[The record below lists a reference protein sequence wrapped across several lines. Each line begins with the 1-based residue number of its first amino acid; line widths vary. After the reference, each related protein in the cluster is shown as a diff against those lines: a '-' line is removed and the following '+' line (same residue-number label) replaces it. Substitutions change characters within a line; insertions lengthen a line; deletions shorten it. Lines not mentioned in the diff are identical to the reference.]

1 MPTWGNILGE
11 IRQSIQKGD
20 QQAFDTIRNKYLSQ
34 HAALTGRDTIIYAS
48 RWTSGD
54 APPNLV
60 SITDEDI
67 HAFMEAISGLKN
79 DSLDL
84 ILHSGGGSAEATDAI
99 VSYLRQKF
107 KHIRIIIP
115 QAAMSAGTMLACSA
129 DVIVMGKQS
138 SIGPIDPQFILQTSV
153 GLQAIPAHAIL
164 EQFKRA
170 QEDCSLNPKNLN
182 SWLPMLNQYGPALLV
197 RCQDQI
203 DFGKELVGN
212 WLKAYMFKGET
223 EVIPDQIAE
232 YLSNHANFKTH
243 GKHISLEKA
252 SEIGLKIL
260 PLESDQQLQDSVLSA
275 FHATMHAFSSTN
287 TAKVVAN
294 QNGNCFLKQ
303 FQTAQPKK

>member
-1 MPTWGNILGE
+1 
-11 IRQSIQKGD
+11 
-20 QQAFDTIRNKYLSQ
+20 
-34 HAALTGRDTIIYAS
+34 
-48 RWTSGD
+48 
-54 APPNLV
+54 
-60 SITDEDI
+60 
-67 HAFMEAISGLKN
+67 
-79 DSLDL
+79 
-84 ILHSGGGSAEATDAI
+84 
-99 VSYLRQKF
+99 
-107 KHIRIIIP
+107 
-115 QAAMSAGTMLACSA
+115 
-129 DVIVMGKQS
+129 
-138 SIGPIDPQFILQTSV
+138 
-153 GLQAIPAHAIL
+153 
-164 EQFKRA
+164 
-170 QEDCSLNPKNLN
+170 
-182 SWLPMLNQYGPALLV
+182 MLNQYGPALLV